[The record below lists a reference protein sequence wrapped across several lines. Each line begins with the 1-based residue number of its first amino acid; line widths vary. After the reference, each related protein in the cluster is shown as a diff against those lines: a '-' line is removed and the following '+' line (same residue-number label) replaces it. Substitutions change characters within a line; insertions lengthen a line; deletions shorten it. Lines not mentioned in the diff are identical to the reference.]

1 MTSRH
6 FTLVELLTVTVV
18 MTIIV
23 GATVPAYNR
32 IMTGNAVS
40 YGNRLITSELNM
52 ARTCACQKRRA
63 VAVLVCD
70 PDLAD
75 YYNNQDEAVSLR
87 AYRCGYV
94 KKDGGNWNFVE
105 WVEGSQWK
113 FLPRGAF
120 FRPETATQTE
130 VKDPDHGFCGSVKV
144 GIKKSDIRKADEAQS
159 KDDEDVLF
167 TLKEKTGESDD
178 EIAYEFSL
186 AIIFRPNGRPVVS
199 NGGSPRVQVCEGVV
213 TGNADEEGM
222 IAKLNA
228 DNSLIAKVNRYT
240 GAVVTKVVTKSPE
253 DL

>member
-63 VAVLVCD
+63 VAVLVCN

-94 KKDGGNWNFVE
+94 EQNGGNWNFVE

-120 FRPETATQTE
+120 FPMESASQTE
-130 VKDPDHGFCGSVKV
+130 AKDADNGFHPSAIVRGVYDGVK
-144 GIKKSDIRKADEAQS
+144 KADGS
-159 KDDEDVLF
+159 LDSNDKNVLF
-167 TLKEKTGESDD
+167 KLKADGSKHD
-178 EIAYEFSL
+178 FPL
-186 AIIFRPNGRPVVS
+186 AVIFRPNGRPVCT
-199 NGGSPRVQVCEGVV
+199 NRSPRVQVREGVV
-213 TGNADEEGM
+213 DENSDSESM
-222 IAKLNA
+222 VRKVNV
-228 DNSLIAKVNRYT
+228 DNYLVAKVNRYT
-240 GAVVTKVVTKSPE
+240 GAVVTKSPE